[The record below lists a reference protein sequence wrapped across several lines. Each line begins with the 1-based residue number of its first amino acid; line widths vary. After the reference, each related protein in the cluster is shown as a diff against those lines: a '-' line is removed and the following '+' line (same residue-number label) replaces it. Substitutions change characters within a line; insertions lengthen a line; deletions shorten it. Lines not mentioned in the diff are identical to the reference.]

1 VLILLQAF
9 KGTKG
14 RVLWESRFR
23 EMLLKFYL
31 GGRKKALRINLGKEG
46 LLRKEGLKEVPIRL
60 EGLVKVPGLPF

>member
-1 VLILLQAF
+1 
-9 KGTKG
+9 
-14 RVLWESRFR
+14 
-23 EMLLKFYL
+23 MLLKFYL